1 MSKPT
6 DTYIL
11 QLRPTPGNWPAPPE
25 KRLARLLKCALRSF
39 GWRCVVCRPQR
50 EQSEVEPELAALLA
64 DPNLLPRERE
74 AIANLLGPTLRE

>member
-39 GWRCVVCRPQR
+39 GWRCVGVHPQR
-50 EQSEVEPELAALLA
+50 EQSEVEPELADLLS
-64 DPNLLPRERE
+64 DPNLLPSERE
-74 AIANLLGPTLRE
+74 ALEHLLGPTLRE